1 MLGRSGSSRLE
12 PKNPSPLTGRPPPG
26 CCSSGIAAPSVAVC
40 LVASCGGGL
49 LVELGFLLRDLDPAE
64 SFFDAFGQVRAGA
77 ALDAGDVKIYLP
89 IFSNG
94 DFDFLHKCRVIR
106 VFSMGVRISGSC
118 LPIR

>member
-49 LVELGFLLRDLDPAE
+49 LVEFRFLLRDLDPAE

-77 ALDAGDVKIYLP
+77 ALDAGDVEIHLP
-89 IFSNG
+89 IFSNC
-94 DFDFLHKCRVIR
+94 DFDFLHKCQVIEIGR
-106 VFSMGVRISGSC
+106 ASC
-118 LPIR
+118 RKGG